1 MGHTILDS
9 LTEPLWGSDEILGE
23 KGLYSGVD
31 TMSVLG
37 QSRLGKMKTAKETG
51 QRTRQPGR
59 EALRQFIWSKIRT

>member
-37 QSRLGKMKTAKETG
+37 QSRLGKMKTVLRRQGEG
-51 QRTRQPGR
+51 QGSQEGR
-59 EALRQFIWSKIRT
+59 PSGSLFGVK